1 MNSGGAKKA
10 DLEYYQVIELFD
22 KGEVT
27 KYNLNIGSGALTYEL
42 KDGTTAKYSVPNVS
56 LFIED
61 IHDSVVEYNYKKT
74 GMRVFSHNQ
83 FVDSLAQYGLFSL
96 LV

>member
-1 MNSGGAKKA
+1 MNSGGAKKT

-56 LFIED
+56 LFTERW
-61 IHDSVVEYNYKKT
+61 VRLLQVKT
-74 GMRVFSHNQ
+74 IR
-83 FVDSLAQYGLFSL
+83 L
-96 LV
+96 

>member
-1 MNSGGAKKA
+1 MPYVIIPLIVVLLISFSTSDTAKNSK
-10 DLEYYQVIELFD
+10 LEYYQVIELFD

-61 IHDSVVEYNYKKT
+61 IHDSVVEYNRENPKT
-74 GMRVFSHNQ
+74 PIKYN
-83 FVDSLAQYGLFSL
+83 
-96 LV
+96 